1 MEAIEL
7 AVAAL
12 KDELENENAD
22 KIKSSVQ
29 NVTEASMRLGEAI
42 YKASQEGDDQS
53 PMDMGQEDGG
63 DDDILDADF
72 EDLGDDK
79 R

>member
-1 MEAIEL
+1 M
-7 AVAAL
+7 
-12 KDELENENAD
+12 
-22 KIKSSVQ
+22 
-29 NVTEASMRLGEAI
+29 
-42 YKASQEGDDQS
+42 
-53 PMDMGQEDGG
+53 PMDRPANPLRMGQEDGG